1 MVSMGYN
8 RNEETPRVNTY
19 VTIRPQR
26 RLIRP
31 CRSLVGSGP
40 WPRSWRRLE
49 LVLKARGWTP
59 YEWSQKA
66 VLSDSAV
73 ANIISRGG
81 SARPASLAALAK
93 AASVSYEWLS
103 QGTGAS
109 GLDDHAQPPAS
120 DEVDAAGR
128 RSVSSDAS
136 RTHRPLL
143 ENLPTGRRVLAGA
156 KQIARDRGREVP
168 EWAWGA
174 LAKSGGLLTG
184 PLSAAAVFDLAK
196 TYADHNIGKP
206 QATPER
212 ETSGVA
218 RKAQGTKE

>member
-1 MVSMGYN
+1 MTVAGSVAGVSDFY
-8 RNEETPRVNTY
+8 E
-19 VTIRPQR
+19 
-26 RLIRP
+26 RLQH
-31 CRSLVGSGP
+31 
-40 WPRSWRRLE
+40 
-49 LVLKARGWTP
+49 VLDAKGWTP
-59 YEWSQKA
+59 GQWSQKA
-66 VLSDSAV
+66 GLKSVSHV
-73 ANIISRGG
+73 ANMIERKSK
-81 SARPASLAALAK
+81 RPASDTVALLAD
-93 AASVSYEWLS
+93 AAGVSFDWLMR
-103 QGTGAS
+103 GVGGS
-109 GLDDHAQPPAS
+109 GFDDHAQSPAP

-143 ENLPTGRRVLAGA
+143 ENLPDWPELLAGA
-156 KQIARDRGREVP
+156 KQIAQDRGREIP

-212 ETSGVA
+212 ETSGVV
-218 RKAQGTKE
+218 RKAKGEG